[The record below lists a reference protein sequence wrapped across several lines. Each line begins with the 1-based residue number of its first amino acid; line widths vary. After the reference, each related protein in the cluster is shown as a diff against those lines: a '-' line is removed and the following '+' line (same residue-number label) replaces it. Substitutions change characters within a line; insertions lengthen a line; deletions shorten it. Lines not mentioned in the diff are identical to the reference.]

1 MEKRKFLV
9 VVDPSHDRHL
19 ARGFR
24 MADCIVRPDRGS
36 IARPGEDAEFV
47 EPKLMEVLLHL
58 AAADGE
64 LVERR
69 ELLDAHWHEG
79 ADCDGA
85 LTRVVCALR
94 RALGDD
100 SRHPRFIGTVH
111 KHGYRL
117 LVHAKP
123 LTQGETGHAGHEP
136 MTADQ
141 PLMISAQGAEPT
153 ARSSLLGELKR
164 RRVIRVATAYAVAG
178 WLIVQI
184 AETTFEPLGVPEWG
198 LTLLV
203 LFVALGFPLAVVL
216 AWAVQ
221 LTPDGPVLDMQVA
234 GMPAATHSGKAGG
247 LPLVV
252 AAALESGAY
261 RPDSRVDTAPGFMQ
275 VGDVFVGDSLESLVS
290 RGRGHRLGGQQ
301 RQGQGCPRAF
311 PANDNP
317 LRRKALPDLITIA
330 NNAGLD
336 IASVTVQE
344 PDLEAV
350 FLHLTGRALRE

>member
-1 MEKRKFLV
+1 MNTIMLEPPSPFLGPEPPGGPKGRAA
-9 VVDPSHDRHL
+9 PSQDRPDDLRQDDGRQNDGRQNNHRADLVPPPRDDHHL

-24 MADCIVRPDRGS
+24 LADCAVRPDRGS

-69 ELLDAHWHEG
+69 ALLDAHWHEG

-94 RALGDD
+94 RVLGDD
-100 SRHPRFIGTVH
+100 SRHPRYIGTVH

-117 LVHAKP
+117 LVHAEP
-123 LTQGETGHAGHEP
+123 LTDEVTGDAGHEP
-136 MTADQ
+136 ISSGQ
-141 PLMISAQGAEPT
+141 PLMVSSHGAEPA
-153 ARSSLLGELKR
+153 ARSSLFSELKR
-164 RRVIRVATAYAVAG
+164 RRVIRVATTYAVAG
-178 WLIVQI
+178 WLIVQV
-184 AETTFEPLGVPEWG
+184 AETTFEPLGLPDWS

-221 LTPDGPVLDMQVA
+221 LTPDGPVLEMQVA
-234 GMPAATHSGKAGG
+234 GITTGQRTRAARG

-252 AAALESGAY
+252 AAAVLAAVIVLGYQFTRTTLPSAPTMSCPVDAEYPERQNGA
-261 RPDSRVDTAPGFMQ
+261 
-275 VGDVFVGDSLESLVS
+275 
-290 RGRGHRLGGQQ
+290 
-301 RQGQGCPRAF
+301 
-311 PANDNP
+311 N
-317 LRRKALPDLITIA
+317 
-330 NNAGLD
+330 
-336 IASVTVQE
+336 
-344 PDLEAV
+344 
-350 FLHLTGRALRE
+350 

>member
-1 MEKRKFLV
+1 MNPIMLEPPSPFLGPEPPRGPRGGTAPSPDGPDERPRKAV
-9 VVDPSHDRHL
+9 RPPRDDRPPDRVQPPRDDRHL

-24 MADCIVRPDRGS
+24 IADCTVRPDRGS
-36 IARPGEDAEFV
+36 IARPGKDAEFV

-58 AAADGE
+58 ALADGE

-69 ELLDAHWHEG
+69 ELLDAHWHQG

-94 RALGDD
+94 RVLGDD

-117 LVHAKP
+117 LVHAEP
-123 LTQGETGHAGHEP
+123 LTAKEAGDTVPAEL
-136 MTADQ
+136 TSSQ
-141 PLMISAQGAEPT
+141 PLMVSAPDRESDAHGG
-153 ARSSLLGELKR
+153 LLGELKR
-164 RRVIRVATAYAVAG
+164 RRVIRVGTAYAVAG

-184 AETTFEPLGVPEWG
+184 AETTFEPLGVPDWG

-221 LTPDGPVLDMQVA
+221 LTPDGPVLEMQVA
-234 GMPAATHSGKAGG
+234 GISTDQRTKAARG

-252 AAALESGAY
+252 AAAVLAAVVVLGYQFTRTTIPSASTLSC
-261 RPDSRVDTAPGFMQ
+261 PVD
-275 VGDVFVGDSLESLVS
+275 GDYPVIEGIE
-290 RGRGHRLGGQQ
+290 
-301 RQGQGCPRAF
+301 
-311 PANDNP
+311 
-317 LRRKALPDLITIA
+317 
-330 NNAGLD
+330 
-336 IASVTVQE
+336 E
-344 PDLEAV
+344 
-350 FLHLTGRALRE
+350 